1 MNKED
6 MGKTL
11 ARICIVGNAV
21 RRANVNGRALLVERI
36 NESELDSSVKDVLLL
51 FSTQYMD
58 GRSKQQIARTLE
70 LGGLSDESVDKLCGL
85 SCLDWTGD
93 VVCH

>member
-6 MGKTL
+6 KYKTI
-11 ARICIVGNAV
+11 ARICVVGNAV
-21 RRANVNGRALLVERI
+21 RRSNVNGRALLVERI
-36 NESELDSSVKDVLLL
+36 KDSELDESIKDVLLC

-58 GRSKQQIARTLE
+58 GRSKQQIARMLE
-70 LGGLSDESVDKLCGL
+70 SGGLSDEAADKLCGL

>member
-6 MGKTL
+6 KYKTI
-11 ARICIVGNAV
+11 ARTCVVGNAV
-21 RRANVNGRALLVERI
+21 RRANVNGRALLDAWI
-36 NESELDSSVKDVLLL
+36 KDSELDESIKDVLLL

-58 GRSKQQIARTLE
+58 GRSKQHIARMLE
-70 LGGLSDESVDKLCGL
+70 SYGLSDESVDELCGL